1 MIRFFEEY
9 MGSYNPFED
18 RGCDEQRI
26 LCNSLYAVLPKIV
39 KNELT
44 QKQRLCFEMFYIDK
58 KNQKEIASILRL
70 SQPTVSRHIKS
81 AEVIIEK
88 IGSYCIFSIS
98 KTNEQWINLQ

>member
-26 LCNSLYAVLPKIV
+26 LRNSLYAVL
-39 KNELT
+39 ELT

-81 AEVIIEK
+81 AEAIIEK

>member
-26 LCNSLYAVLPKIV
+26 LRNSLYAVLPKIV

-70 SQPTVSRHIKS
+70 SQPTVPKLLLKKS
-81 AEVIIEK
+81 AVIV
-88 IGSYCIFSIS
+88 FSV
-98 KTNEQWINLQ
+98 

>member
-1 MIRFFEEY
+1 M
-9 MGSYNPFED
+9 
-18 RGCDEQRI
+18 
-26 LCNSLYAVLPKIV
+26 K
-39 KNELT
+39 
-44 QKQRLCFEMFYIDK
+44 MFYIDK

-81 AEVIIEK
+81 AEAIIEK

>member
-26 LCNSLYAVLPKIV
+26 LRNSLYAVLPKIV

-58 KNQKEIASILRL
+58 KNQKEIL
-70 SQPTVSRHIKS
+70 TSRFHHCRENYRQNKDICF
-81 AEVIIEK
+81 VIP
-88 IGSYCIFSIS
+88 
-98 KTNEQWINLQ
+98 

>member
-26 LCNSLYAVLPKIV
+26 LRNSLYAVLPKIV

-58 KNQKEIASILRL
+58 KNQKRNCKYFTLITAYCEQAYQKCR
-70 SQPTVSRHIKS
+70 
-81 AEVIIEK
+81 
-88 IGSYCIFSIS
+88 SYY
-98 KTNEQWINLQ
+98 

>member
-26 LCNSLYAVLPKIV
+26 LRNSLYAVLPKIV

-58 KNQKEIASILRL
+58 KNQKEIL
-70 SQPTVSRHIKS
+70 
-81 AEVIIEK
+81 IIHFHHYRENYLQNK
-88 IGSYCIFSIS
+88 IRFF
-98 KTNEQWINLQ
+98 

>member
-26 LCNSLYAVLPKIV
+26 LRNSLYAVLPKIV

-58 KNQKEIASILRL
+58 KNQKEILI
-70 SQPTVSRHIKS
+70 IKFTQFIMKKTCNIF
-81 AEVIIEK
+81 VIMIVQSENK
-88 IGSYCIFSIS
+88 MALKDIYYGR
-98 KTNEQWINLQ
+98 KR

>member
-26 LCNSLYAVLPKIV
+26 LRNSLYAVLPKIV

-44 QKQRLCFEMFYIDK
+44 QKQRLCFE
-58 KNQKEIASILRL
+58 NVLHR
-70 SQPTVSRHIKS
+70 
-81 AEVIIEK
+81 
-88 IGSYCIFSIS
+88 
-98 KTNEQWINLQ
+98 

>member
-26 LCNSLYAVLPKIV
+26 LRNSLYAVLPKIV

-58 KNQKEIASILRL
+58 KNQKEIASILGISL
-70 SQPTVSRHIKS
+70 QKVYYHINK
-81 AEVIIEK
+81 A
-88 IGSYCIFSIS
+88 
-98 KTNEQWINLQ
+98 INLLSYELKDYLPLMIFLLYHC

>member
-18 RGCDEQRI
+18 RGCDQQRI
-26 LCNSLYAVLPKIV
+26 LRNSLYAVLPKIV

-81 AEVIIEK
+81 AEAIIEK

>member
-1 MIRFFEEY
+1 
-9 MGSYNPFED
+9 
-18 RGCDEQRI
+18 
-26 LCNSLYAVLPKIV
+26 
-39 KNELT
+39 
-44 QKQRLCFEMFYIDK
+44 MFYIDK

>member
-1 MIRFFEEY
+1 
-9 MGSYNPFED
+9 
-18 RGCDEQRI
+18 
-26 LCNSLYAVLPKIV
+26 
-39 KNELT
+39 
-44 QKQRLCFEMFYIDK
+44 MFYIDK

-81 AEVIIEK
+81 AKAIIEK